1 MNTVKGVLDIKYDF
15 DTYGGGSY
23 PVGFVFD
30 INIAGFH
37 FEASTSAQFIKYEVT
52 EESWQQGIRWAN
64 SMKQA
69 FESAG
74 ILLEFCRKDNK
85 DLIEKK
91 AKLEKELEDI
101 NKKLRKK

>member
-1 MNTVKGVLDIKYDF
+1 MNTIKGVLAIRYENDYSSG
-15 DTYGGGSY
+15 YSY
-23 PVGFVFD
+23 PNGFVFD
-30 INIAGFH
+30 IDIAGFH
-37 FEASTSAQFIKYEVT
+37 FSAETSVQFIGLEIT
-52 EESWQQGIRWAN
+52 EEEWQYGIKWAN